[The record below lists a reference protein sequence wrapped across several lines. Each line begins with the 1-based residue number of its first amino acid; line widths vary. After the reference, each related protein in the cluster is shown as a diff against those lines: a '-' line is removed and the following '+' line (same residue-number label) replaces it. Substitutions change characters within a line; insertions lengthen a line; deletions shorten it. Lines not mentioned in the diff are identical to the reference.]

1 MPDFTAGGGRQVGLW
16 GVVAIGVGGMVGG
29 GIFAV
34 LGLSVQLT
42 AGAAPLAFLLAGLV
56 ALLTARSYA
65 LLSKSFP
72 SRGGTVTFVNRAFGS
87 GLFSGGINI
96 LLWL

>member
-1 MPDFTAGGGRQVGLW
+1 MSRSADAVSHPIGLW

-34 LGLSVQLT
+34 LGLSVQIT
-42 AGAAPLAFLLAGLV
+42 KGAAPIAFLLAGLV

-65 LLSKSFP
+65 LLSKSYP
-72 SRGGTVTFVNRAFGS
+72 SRGGTVTSLCLCGGRAAS
-87 GLFSGGINI
+87 EPDRRA
-96 LLWL
+96 

>member
-1 MPDFTAGGGRQVGLW
+1 
-16 GVVAIGVGGMVGG
+16 MVGG

-34 LGLSVQLT
+34 LGLSVQIT
-42 AGAAPLAFLLAGLV
+42 KGAAPVAFLLAGLV

-87 GLFSGGINI
+87 GFVFRRDQRSAVAELHRDALLVRSGVR
-96 LLWL
+96 